1 MEGSPIV
8 KTAQDHTP
16 IHFAALVGNL
26 DMVKHLAT
34 YTDHPN
40 SRNIY
45 GWTPI
50 YYAAHYGHLEIIKF
64 LVNFTDSPNAPNI
77 NMYTPIWTAAFHGHL
92 EIVKFLMAYTD
103 NPDEN
108 EYDFVDRKIPRD
120 LIKPNI
126 LSRIMERKI

>member
-1 MEGSPIV
+1 
-8 KTAQDHTP
+8 
-16 IHFAALVGNL
+16 
-26 DMVKHLAT
+26 MVKHLTT

-126 LSRIMERKI
+126 LSRIMEMKK